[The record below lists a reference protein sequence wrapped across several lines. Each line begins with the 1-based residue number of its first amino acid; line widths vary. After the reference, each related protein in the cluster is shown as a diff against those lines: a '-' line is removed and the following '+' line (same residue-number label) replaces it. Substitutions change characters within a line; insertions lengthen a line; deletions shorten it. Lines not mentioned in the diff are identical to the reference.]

1 MNCLNCGKT
10 DNKVIDSRLSKD
22 EVVIR
27 RRRECLICSGRFTT
41 YESIEE
47 LVLPLLIKRRTE
59 HVTTTTGLR
68 ALLSLMSNTLK
79 ILSKETEKHID
90 RVDKLLEAQTVEAEK
105 RLSKKRQNRYHAR
118 NRFFNNH
125 SSFAPPMAHGAA
137 SGVR

>member
-1 MNCLNCGKT
+1 MNCPNCGKA

-59 HVTTTTGLR
+59 YVTTKTGLR
-68 ALLSLMSNTLK
+68 ALLSFMSYTLK

-90 RVDKLLEAQTVEAEK
+90 RVDKLLKAQTVEPA
-105 RLSKKRQNRYHAR
+105 KKKTRRKKTAKKKTKSR
-118 NRFFNNH
+118 
-125 SSFAPPMAHGAA
+125 S
-137 SGVR
+137 